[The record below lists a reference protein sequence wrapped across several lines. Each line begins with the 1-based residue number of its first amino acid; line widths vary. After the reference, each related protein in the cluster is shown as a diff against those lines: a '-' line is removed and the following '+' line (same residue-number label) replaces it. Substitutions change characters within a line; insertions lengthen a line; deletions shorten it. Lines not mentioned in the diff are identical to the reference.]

1 MIDKVLNER
10 ASRYGTF
17 EDHSRI
23 SQKLQEVLWDCP
35 NWGKIPLDT
44 RQAFVVI
51 CDKMARA
58 LNGDPE
64 YDDNF
69 VDIIG
74 YATLVLNRIKANN
87 REKTEQPSTIINTD
101 HVMDAT
107 AHSIFSQ
114 SDLDAALKREMKG
127 LS

>member
-1 MIDKVLNER
+1 MIEKVLEER

-17 EDHSRI
+17 ADHSQI
-23 SQKLQEVLWDCP
+23 SQRLQDVLWSSP
-35 NWGKIPLDT
+35 NWSKIPLDT
-44 RQAFVVI
+44 RQAFVVM

-74 YATLVLNRIKANN
+74 YATLVLNRIRADE
-87 REKTEQPSTIINTD
+87 RENKHLGEDAMFDPSY
-101 HVMDAT
+101 
-107 AHSIFSQ
+107 S
-114 SDLDAALKREMKG
+114 G
-127 LS
+127 